1 MGGELY
7 VAGRAGS
14 ADVMVRL
21 QGARVGRDPDLA
33 VVRIG
38 GRRVAFSD
46 VDGDGWFDRVVVSAT
61 DDLPARSVG
70 FPYPDPL
77 REIGDDV
84 HAESSGVPGLEWSA
98 VSLVGGREDPS
109 ALVYELDEEALA
121 NSSAEAREDDVRKAA
136 LGTDFAWVG

>member
-46 VDGDGWFDRVVVSAT
+46 VDGDGWFDRVVVSAM
-61 DDLPARSVG
+61 DDLPARSVR

-77 REIGDDV
+77 RETGDDV
-84 HAESSGVPGLEWSA
+84 HAESSGVLGLEWSA
-98 VSLVGGREDPS
+98 VSFVGGREDPS
-109 ALVYELDEEALA
+109 ALVNELDEEALA
-121 NSSAEAREDDVRKAA
+121 NSSAEAREDAVRKAA
-136 LGTDFAWVG
+136 PGTDFAWVG